1 MRNHNSKI
9 KISVFL
15 LSTFCFLFSIFSAN
29 AQTAPQ
35 FLISWKADS
44 YAPNW
49 YQGKVFP
56 TRGSRV
62 EVAFELIDN
71 GKVADISKTK
81 VRWYVNDRLVLN
93 EKNGLGIKTHSF
105 RVVDY
110 PGQDVE
116 IRIVVVDYKNGDQ
129 LSDLIIIPVAHSEAI
144 IDAPYAGRKIGN
156 ISNNKHSFSV
166 YPFFFNVSD
175 LSKLSFKWLVNNRPA
190 ESGGSA
196 EKLDLSVD
204 PLAPSGFEID
214 ISAKINNLSNE
225 IEFASKNIKVIIK

>member
-1 MRNHNSKI
+1 MQDFNSKL
-9 KISVFL
+9 KIFTL
-15 LSTFCFLFSIFSAN
+15 LTIGYWLLTIPVN

-35 FLISWKADS
+35 FMISWKADS
-44 YAPNW
+44 YAPSW

-71 GKVADISKTK
+71 GKIADISKSK
-81 VRWYVNDRLVLN
+81 IRWYVNDRLVLN

-116 IRIVVVDYKNGDQ
+116 VRIVVVDYKNGDQ
-129 LSDLIIIPVAHSEAI
+129 LSDLIIIPVAHSEAV

-156 ISNNKHSFSV
+156 ISNDKNSFFA
-166 YPFFFNVSD
+166 YPFFFNVLD
-175 LSKLSFKWLVNNRPA
+175 LSKLSFNWAVDGRSA
-190 ESGGSA
+190 ESNGGNSQ
-196 EKLDLSVD
+196 KLDLSID
-204 PLAPSGFEID
+204 PLAPPGFETGVRLR
-214 ISAKINNLSNE
+214 ISNPADDLSFAANE
-225 IEFASKNIKVIIK
+225 MKFSIK